1 MHDTIN
7 PAAEAAIEL
16 QSCLQREKFPFCFI
30 GGLAVNRWGEPR
42 YTQDADAT
50 VLTEFVDDER
60 LVDCLLL
67 HFPGRRPD
75 VRDFA
80 LRARVL
86 LLFASNGTPLDI
98 ALGALEFEKNSI
110 MRASAWRYSPD
121 KSIITCSAED
131 LIVHK
136 AFASRDL
143 DWLDVERIVQRQGCA
158 LDVSQIFASL
168 QPLAELKED
177 REIVPRLEALMRKRG
192 VIGSG

>member
-1 MHDTIN
+1 MHDDIN

-50 VLTEFVDDER
+50 VLTEFVHDER
-60 LVDCLLL
+60 LVDCRLLY
-67 HFPGRRPD
+67 FPGRRPD

-86 LLFASNGTPLDI
+86 LLFASNGNT
-98 ALGALEFEKNSI
+98 
-110 MRASAWRYSPD
+110 
-121 KSIITCSAED
+121 
-131 LIVHK
+131 
-136 AFASRDL
+136 
-143 DWLDVERIVQRQGCA
+143 LDVG
-158 LDVSQIFASL
+158 QIFESL
-168 QPLAELKED
+168 QPLADLKED

-192 VIGSG
+192 VDPGGTK